1 MSSRR
6 TLLASLAGLLGVGVG
21 VAVRGDASSAVPP
34 DGTYT
39 AVVDRVEAGPDG
51 GDLAVLVCERD
62 GETVGDVVVERSA
75 LPEGGRHVDAVLTV
89 EVADGDLVAA
99 ADRPRETERRARSA
113 QAELDGAACDGEDG

>member
-6 TLLASLAGLLGVGVG
+6 SLLAGVAGLIGVALGV
-21 VAVRGDASSAVPP
+21 AARGDASSGAPP

-39 AVVDRVEAGPDG
+39 AVVDRIEAGPDG

-62 GETVGDVVVERSA
+62 GETAGDVVVERSA
-75 LPEGGRHVDAVLTV
+75 LPEGGRHVDAVLSV

-99 ADRPRETERRARSA
+99 ADRPRETERRARSTR
-113 QAELDGAACDGEDG
+113 AELDEMACEAG